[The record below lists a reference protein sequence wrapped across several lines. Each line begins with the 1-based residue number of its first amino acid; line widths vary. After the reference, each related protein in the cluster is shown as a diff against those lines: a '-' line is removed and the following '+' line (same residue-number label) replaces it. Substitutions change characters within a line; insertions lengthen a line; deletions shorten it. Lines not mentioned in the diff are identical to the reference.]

1 MGKTTAELCKIA
13 MEGGSIK
20 IDASKKT
27 TAELCKIAEELYPE
41 AKLILTNAS
50 EKTTAELCK
59 IASSSLPGSVI
70 FEL

>member
-27 TAELCKIAEELYPE
+27 TAELCKIA
-41 AKLILTNAS
+41 
-50 EKTTAELCK
+50 
-59 IASSSLPGSVI
+59 SSSLPGSVI

>member
-1 MGKTTAELCKIA
+1 MG
-13 MEGGSIK
+13 
-20 IDASKKT
+20 KT

-59 IASSSLPGSVI
+59 IASSASPGSVI